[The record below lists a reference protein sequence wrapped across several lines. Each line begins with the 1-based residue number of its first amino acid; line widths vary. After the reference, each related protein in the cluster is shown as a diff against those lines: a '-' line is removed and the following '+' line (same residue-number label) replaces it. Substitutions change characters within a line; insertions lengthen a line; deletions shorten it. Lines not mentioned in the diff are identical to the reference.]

1 MPTYRKITSVYV
13 SLISVVGLLLIAS
26 LVAPAS
32 ASALL
37 SLGKPAVA
45 SSIQQNS
52 PTYDPGHVTD
62 GNLSTRWASVPGID
76 PQWIY
81 VDLTSTATIDQV
93 VIKWWGDYAV
103 AYEIQV
109 SNDATNWTAV
119 YSTSTGDGAT
129 DDVAVTGSGRYVR
142 MYGTV
147 RSNSGNNGRYSIYEM
162 EVYGTSGGGGGST
175 ATNTLTGPT
184 ATRTNTPI
192 GPTATN
198 TAIGPTATRT
208 NTPIG
213 PTATKTNTPV
223 GSSGFTENWDASTSA
238 YFNLSAGKS
247 SATSNVA
254 DAAAND
260 GKTLKMTLAAR
271 PRAGA
276 GNGPE
281 IQSPLRYQYGSYS
294 TRLKTADCSAQP
306 LAGVVTGYFTYF
318 NNGQDTTGD
327 GLPDNSEIDF
337 EWLCAEPQVMFI
349 TMWTD
354 YDGSPDVHKKVYRE
368 INLATGAILNTCY
381 DEIWGECQ
389 PLAPSELQP
398 TSITA
403 IPGYNSSTAYYE
415 YGFTWTSTAVRWWV
429 VNPAN
434 GQQITLWDYQGPA
447 SRITTVPAY
456 YMTNVW
462 HTNNWA
468 PNNFPNAIQQPTSP
482 MYAYVDWTA
491 FAALP

>member
-1 MPTYRKITSVYV
+1 MLTHRKIVSAYV
-13 SLISVVGLLLIAS
+13 SVISIVGLLFMAS

-32 ASALL
+32 ASTLL
-37 SLGKPAVA
+37 SLNKPAVA

-81 VDLTSTATIDQV
+81 VDLTANATIDRV

-103 AYEIQV
+103 AYQIQV
-109 SNDATNWTAV
+109 SSDATNWTSI
-119 YSTSTGDGAT
+119 YSTGTGDGAT
-129 DDVAVTGSGRYVR
+129 DDVAVAGSGRYVR

-162 EVYGTSGGGGGST
+162 EVYGASGGGST
-175 ATNTLTGPT
+175 ATNTPTGPT

-198 TAIGPTATRT
+198 T
-208 NTPIG
+208 PIG
-213 PTATKTNTPV
+213 PTPTWTNTPV
-223 GSSGFTENWDASTSA
+223 SSGGFTENWDASTSA
-238 YFNLSAGKS
+238 YFNLSSGKS

-260 GKTLKMTLAAR
+260 GKVLKMTLAAR

-294 TRLKTADCSAQP
+294 SRLKTANCSAQP

-337 EWLCAEPQVMFI
+337 EWLCAEPQVFFI

-354 YDGSPDVHKKVYRE
+354 YDSSPDVHKKVYRE
-368 INLATGAILNTCY
+368 INLATGTILKTCY
-381 DEIWGECQ
+381 DEVWGECQ
-389 PLAPSELQP
+389 VLTSSELQP

-415 YGFTWTSTAVRWWV
+415 YGFTWTSAGVRWWV
-429 VNPAN
+429 VDPAN
-434 GQQITLWDYQGPA
+434 SQQITLWDYQGPA
-447 SRITTVPAY
+447 ARITTVPAY

-462 HTNNWA
+462 HTNNWS
-468 PNNFPNAIQQPTSP
+468 PEDMPTAIQQPTIP
-482 MYAYVDWTA
+482 IYASVDWTK
-491 FAALP
+491 FVALP

>member
-1 MPTYRKITSVYV
+1 MQLNGKI
-13 SLISVVGLLLIAS
+13 ISISASALCVAS
-26 LVAPAS
+26 LFLLPLLAAPAS
-32 ASALL
+32 ASTLL
-37 SLGKPAVA
+37 SLNQPAVA

-52 PTYDPGHVTD
+52 PTYAPGHVTD
-62 GNLSTRWASVPGID
+62 GDLVTRWASVPGID

-81 VDLTSTATIDQV
+81 VDLTANATIDRV

-103 AYEIQV
+103 AYQIQV
-109 SNDATNWTAV
+109 SSDATNWTSI

-129 DDVAVTGSGRYVR
+129 DDVAVAGSGRYVR

-162 EVYGTSGGGGGST
+162 EVYGTGGGGGGST
-175 ATNTLTGPT
+175 ATNTPTGPT
-184 ATRTNTPI
+184 ATRTNTPTGPTPTNTPIGPTPTWTNTPI

-198 TAIGPTATRT
+198 T
-208 NTPIG
+208 
-213 PTATKTNTPV
+213 PV
-223 GSSGFTENWDASTSA
+223 SSGGFTENWDASTSA
-238 YFNLSAGKS
+238 YFNLSSGKS

-260 GKTLKMTLAAR
+260 GKVLKMTLAAR

-294 TRLKTADCSAQP
+294 SRLKTADCSAQP

-318 NNGQDTTGD
+318 NNGTDTNGN

-337 EWLCAEPQVMFI
+337 EWLCAEPQVFFI

-368 INLATGAILNTCY
+368 INLATGVILKTCY
-381 DEIWGECQ
+381 DEVWGECQ
-389 PLAPSELQP
+389 ALASSELQP

-415 YGFTWTSTAVRWWV
+415 YGFTWASTGVRWWV

-447 SRITTVPAY
+447 ARITTVPAY

-462 HTNNWA
+462 HTNNWS
-468 PNNFPNAIQQPTSP
+468 PESMPTAIQQPTIP
-482 MYAYVDWTA
+482 IYASVDWTK
-491 FAALP
+491 FATLP